1 MVNNFNKIYTVTSIH
16 HIIPV
21 KLNLAKLN
29 YSHWKRMFTTHC
41 AGFDVLKFIQ
51 GAATPKERASAD
63 WLKAD
68 AVVTTWIYNTISKP
82 LLERLL
88 DAEPATSHDAWVF
101 LEKNFKDTK
110 LSKSMELNA
119 ELRGL
124 DIGNQ
129 TVEEYFRK
137 IDRLATHLRNLGS
150 TVGNND
156 LVMYAVNGLNKKY
169 KQAKHIILHRH
180 PFPDLDTAR
189 SMHLI
194 EERALNRTHRSSTE
208 PLLNSSSPSAL
219 VVQSQSQSQ

>member
-1 MVNNFNKIYTVTSIH
+1 MFNNFDKIYTVTSIH

-21 KLNLAKLN
+21 KHDLAKLN
-29 YSHWKRMFTTHC
+29 YLHWKRMFTTHC

-51 GAATPKERASAD
+51 GAATPEERASAD

-68 AVVTTWIYNTISKP
+68 AVETTWIYNTISEP

-88 DAEPATSHDAWVF
+88 NAEPATSHDAWVF
-101 LEKNFKDTK
+101 LEIFFKDNK
-110 LSKSMELNA
+110 LYKLMELNA

-150 TVGNND
+150 TVGDND
-156 LVMYAVNGLNKKY
+156 LVMYAINGLNEKY
-169 KQAKHIILHRH
+169 KQAKHIILHMH

-189 SMHLI
+189 SM
-194 EERALNRTHRSSTE
+194 
-208 PLLNSSSPSAL
+208 LLM
-219 VVQSQSQSQ
+219 